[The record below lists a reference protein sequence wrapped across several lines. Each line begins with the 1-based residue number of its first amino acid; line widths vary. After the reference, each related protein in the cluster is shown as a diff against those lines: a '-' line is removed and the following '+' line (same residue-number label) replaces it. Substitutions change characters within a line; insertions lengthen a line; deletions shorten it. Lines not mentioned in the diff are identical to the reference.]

1 MGRLAGSGQGP
12 GKTRRARS
20 LRRRQPVLNT
30 GTAIDAKDCWQAWC
44 DGSALPNPGK
54 IGVGV
59 VLMAPDGRC
68 SEKSQLLNVFGCNNE
83 AELHALCAALEMA
96 AAAGARKLL
105 LRGDSD
111 VAIRYVRGPD
121 STQIARL
128 NVLVAAARDW
138 LRSFDE
144 VQMVWIPRHRNRDA
158 DRLSRQALGLPPS
171 PAPLARPRRRGR

>member
-1 MGRLAGSGQGP
+1 MP
-12 GKTRRARS
+12 RA
-20 LRRRQPVLNT
+20 
-30 GTAIDAKDCWQAWC
+30 TASSSPACFRAAVVEDFWQAWC
-44 DGSALPNPGK
+44 DGAALPNPGK

-59 VLMAPDGRC
+59 VLISPDGQS
-68 SEKSQLLNVFGCNNE
+68 SEKSRLLNVSGCNNE

-121 STQIARL
+121 STQIVRL
-128 NVLVAAARDW
+128 SLLVAAARDC

-144 VQMVWIPRHRNRDA
+144 VQLVWLPRHRNREA

-171 PAPLARPRRRGR
+171 PAPILRARQRAR